1 MVDIELAVSTHIA
14 RFRPPRFILTDNG
27 SSNDILENHQKSIVE
42 VLQANVKM
50 EILAS
55 SHQFLNLVESTI
67 RIFKSILRSIY
78 SGTPPTA
85 PVNTRAELHCIFSHV
100 ANILNSRPLSSQSE
114 DTLALKAN
122 QLVKPYISNADQE
135 ILVSKFLNEVFTD
148 SDRHL
153 LLSKIFQNNQSMAL
167 TASQVLKRE
176 FLENAKLFSDKPG
189 GLSPLVG
196 DVVLVLKD
204 QPNLGLIREVL
215 SPRRVV
221 VRHKNRGANTDHQY
235 HCKILALLFRPT
247 SSVFFISTFEQNKP
261 EMGHL
266 LEAFWSRLKQQIT

>member
-1 MVDIELAVSTHIA
+1 MLNILVLTQGYINM
-14 RFRPPRFILTDNG
+14 ILTGIAVANCLVM
-27 SSNDILENHQKSIVE
+27 LENRKEKFKAHAAVCLHS
-42 VLQANVKM
+42 N
-50 EILAS
+50 
-55 SHQFLNLVESTI
+55 ESTI
-67 RIFKSILRSIY
+67 NIFKSIVRSIY

-100 ANILNSRPLSSQSE
+100 VNILNSRPLSSQN
-114 DTLALKAN
+114 DDALALNAN
-122 QLVKPYISNADQE
+122 QLVKPYIINADQE
-135 ILVSKFLNEVFTD
+135 ILVSNFLDEVFNV
-148 SDRHL
+148 SVKHL
-153 LLSKIFQNNQSMAL
+153 LLTKIFHNYQAMAVSV
-167 TASQVLKRE
+167 SQALKTK
-176 FLENAKLFSDKPG
+176 FLENAKLFSYKPG
-189 GLSPLVG
+189 GLRPLAG

-247 SSVFFISTFEQNKP
+247 SSVFFISTFEQNKA

-266 LEAFWSRLKQQIT
+266 LKAFWSRLKQQIT